1 MSSSDPVG
9 AVAARLSGLRQILTR
24 SDLDALL
31 VSQPENR
38 RYLSGFT
45 GSAGWLLV
53 SQTGALLATDF
64 RYFEQVELEC
74 PGIDLVRIVQG
85 LVQTLPAM
93 LEQASARRVGFEAD
107 HATFADVQAWIA
119 ATPDQEWSATQG
131 LVSSL
136 RAVKDGAE
144 VVALRSAVRL
154 ADEAL
159 AAVLPRLRP
168 GMPELEGAW
177 LIESYLRQ
185 HGAEGLAFE
194 TIVAGG
200 SNGARPHARASSA
213 ALPAGEPIVIDM
225 GARVGGYCSD
235 VTRTVCLGQPTDPV
249 RFWEIYNL
257 VLKAQGA
264 AKSVARAGMTGRQVD
279 SVARDV
285 IAAAGYGANFG
296 HSLGHGVGLAVHE
309 EPLLSRRYEGLLAA
323 GNVVTLEPG
332 VYLPGWGGV
341 RIEDMIV
348 LNDEGAEV
356 LTAAPKDPLLPIS

>member
-1 MSSSDPVG
+1 
-9 AVAARLSGLRQILTR
+9 
-24 SDLDALL
+24 
-31 VSQPENR
+31 
-38 RYLSGFT
+38 
-45 GSAGWLLV
+45 
-53 SQTGALLATDF
+53 
-64 RYFEQVELEC
+64 
-74 PGIDLVRIVQG
+74 
-85 LVQTLPAM
+85 
-93 LEQASARRVGFEAD
+93 
-107 HATFADVQAWIA
+107 
-119 ATPDQEWSATQG
+119 
-131 LVSSL
+131 VSSL